1 MHNLPSSASRAA
13 ALALLTVCRCD
24 ELPPIRGMRDV
35 KPSDTSASEFEV
47 CSHRTATSCV
57 LRRPHG
63 SLSALASCR
72 REVWMLESIEEQWI
86 APCRAYVG
94 EQLIGLC
101 MFGPAL
107 LMGLCI
113 VLPVLFLSMRE
124 QSAAA
129 QARD

>member
-1 MHNLPSSASRAA
+1 MHMHYPPSSASSASSASRAA

-35 KPSDTSASEFEV
+35 KPSDTSASEF
-47 CSHRTATSCV
+47 
-57 LRRPHG
+57 
-63 SLSALASCR
+63 
-72 REVWMLESIEEQWI
+72 EVWMLESIEEQWI

-113 VLPVLFLSMRE
+113 VLPVMFLSMRE

-129 QARD
+129 QAKKKK